1 MREAGAQ
8 AQVRWVLHADMD
20 SFYAAVE
27 VKDDP
32 SLRGRPVVVGGT
44 GNRSVVASA
53 NYEARGYGVHS
64 AMPMG
69 QARRLCPRAA
79 FVAPRFD
86 VYHRYSDSFHGIALS
101 FTPLVEGIGLDEVF
115 LDVSGCVALFG
126 SPGQI
131 AVAMRSRVTD
141 ELGLSCS
148 VGAGPN
154 KLVAKL
160 ASKAAKPR
168 PSPKGP
174 VPGRGTLVVDEGE
187 VQAFLWPMPIEAL
200 WGVGQASAERLHELG
215 VNTVGE
221 LAALPVASVVAS
233 LGQAAGRMLHSL
245 SSGRDSRPV
254 EPGRAVKSIGH
265 EETYPTDITDRH
277 DLDRRLVLMADQVAG
292 HLRHQGLVARTVVIK
307 VRYGDFKTLTRSHTF
322 ATAEATGR
330 SFWTAARALLDRV
343 ELKDGIRLLGVSATG
358 LLPAESSPGRQLQ
371 LQLGPGPGET
381 GQGESSEGTGAAPA
395 PPPSGALVE
404 VAGAGPDWAKA
415 SQVVDAVRARF
426 GAGALRPATSLV
438 DTDHTT
444 GGKRTAPGTGARLPA
459 SAGTEEQPQGPSDG
473 QVLHLRANSAK
484 AKLPGRD

>member
-1 MREAGAQ
+1 
-8 AQVRWVLHADMD
+8 MD
-20 SFYAAVE
+20 SFFASVE

-32 SLRGRPVVVGGT
+32 KLQGRPVVVGGT

-53 NYEARGYGVHS
+53 NYEARGYGVRS

-86 VYHRYSDSFHGIALS
+86 AYHRYSESFHAIALS

-131 AVAMRSRVTD
+131 AAAMRTRVTD

-148 VGAGPN
+148 VGAGPS

-168 PSPKGP
+168 ASTRGP
-174 VPGRGTLVVDEGE
+174 VPGRGTLVVPEAE
-187 VQAFLWPMPIEAL
+187 VQSFLWPMPVEAL

-221 LAALPVASVVAS
+221 LAALPVASVVGC
-233 LGQAAGRMLHSL
+233 LGLAAGQMLHSL
-245 SSGRDSRPV
+245 SWGRDPRPV

-265 EETYPTDITDRH
+265 EETYPTDIVERR

-292 HLRHQGLVARTVVIK
+292 HVRQQGLVARTVVIK

-322 ATAEATGR
+322 AAPEATGP
-330 SFWTAARALLDRV
+330 SLWTAARALLDGLDLREGV
-343 ELKDGIRLLGVSATG
+343 RLLGISVTG
-358 LLPAESSPGRQLQ
+358 LLPVGNSPGQQLR
-371 LQLGPGPGET
+371 LELGPGPAET
-381 GQGESSEGTGAAPA
+381 SGDGGPAGNGTVVRRPGVGAVPPGPAVAVPATAPA
-395 PPPSGALVE
+395 
-404 VAGAGPDWAKA
+404 WAKV

-426 GAGALRPATSLV
+426 GTAALRPGSSLV
-438 DTDHTT
+438 EVEQA
-444 GGKRTAPGTGARLPA
+444 GGRGPEAEPTAG
-459 SAGTEEQPQGPSDG
+459 
-473 QVLHLRANSAK
+473 
-484 AKLPGRD
+484 GRSCT